1 MVTSFTDWN
10 SGSYL
15 AHHGIR
21 GMKWGVRRYQ
31 NEDGTLTQLGK
42 DRYGESG
49 KGASAR
55 KMQRDFNKLD
65 KSYAHLDAERR
76 QHAVNMS
83 LSNAR
88 GIRKVRQ
95 LQKKGYSD
103 EQITKNRKVSKLANK
118 TIREMTRIL
127 KRNSQMQSIE
137 NLQMRILKKAEEK
150 GYTIKSDP
158 VVRVGVTGK
167 TKVAMMF
174 GPVGLGFY
182 SAAKND
188 TNISNIRGVKAKIR
202 KKGNRD
208 NKIWI
213 YDNGRMHNR

>member
-1 MVTSFTDWN
+1 MVTGFTDWN

-65 KSYAHLDAERR
+65 KSYAHLDAERH
-76 QHAVNMS
+76 QHAYNMAI
-83 LSNAR
+83 LNTR
-88 GIRKVRQ
+88 GNRKVKQ
-95 LQKKGYSD
+95 LLKKGYTD
-103 EQITKNRKVSKLANK
+103 DQINKNRKVNKLANK
-118 TIREMTRIL
+118 TIKEMMNTL
-127 KRNSQMQSIE
+127 KTNSQMQAIE
-137 NLQMRILKKAEEK
+137 SLQMRILKKAEEK
-150 GYTIKSDP
+150 GYTVKSDP